1 MDWNPAYAWLAIA
14 LLLGLAKLS
23 FGTLTLLALGL
34 AAILTSGLAFLG
46 LSLLWQLLGFTAFSG
61 ILVALTIK
69 VIQPYF
75 SLSVSETTD
84 STETGKEQK
93 YKTRKRMHD
102 GATVIE
108 IDGDDYCIRVERTSS
123 TQLPAGSWV
132 IFQKFEGDIAI
143 VTLPPPSW

>member
-1 MDWNPAYAWLAIA
+1 MDWNPAYLWLVIA

-23 FGTLTLLALGL
+23 SGILILLALSL
-34 AAILTSGLAFLG
+34 AAVLTSGLAFLG

-69 VIQPYF
+69 VIQPYL
-75 SLSVSETTD
+75 SLNVSETTD
-84 STETGKEQK
+84 SAEIEKEQR
-93 YKTRKRMHD
+93 YRTRRRMHD

-132 IFQKFEGDIAI
+132 IFQRFEGNIAI
-143 VTLPPPSW
+143 VTLPSPSW